1 LTFAEEMSILD
12 MYQNH
17 ETTNQVCNE
26 KNINAQVSPSFGMY
40 IKIFFLF
47 TFVNAFIKARDL
59 LSQILVL
66 CKSVILV

>member
-1 LTFAEEMSILD
+1 LTFAEEMSIPD

-17 ETTNQVCNE
+17 ENTNQVCNE
-26 KNINAQVSPSFGMY
+26 KNINAQVSFGMY

-47 TFVNAFIKARDL
+47 TFVNAFIKVRDL

-66 CKSVILV
+66 